1 MSHFPPSTSFQELLL
16 LKGLGNPLSAEVEVE
31 VVRQMRASFALMG
44 SDNQVQVWHV
54 AYKIFE
60 KYKYTAKSFAELLLW

>member
-44 SDNQVQVWHV
+44 SDDQVQVWHV
-54 AYKIFE
+54 AFYLVLQNLLKNTS
-60 KYKYTAKSFAELLLW
+60 TAKKFC

>member
-31 VVRQMRASFALMG
+31 VVRQMRVSFALMG

-54 AYKIFE
+54 AFYLVLQNLLKNTS
-60 KYKYTAKSFAELLLW
+60 TAKKFC